1 MIKEYDVEAYRSIK
15 APEDLKLKVL
25 SETRKAAVRRAAAGY
40 KAFSALAACV
50 VLVIVCSFFF
60 GGIDSPVTIEVD
72 TVAVASA
79 SQRMS
84 NCVTLVIKSEGKIE
98 FSTSEEGFYLYDA
111 EKNEYTQ
118 LKEIKGVKNK
128 LAVQWA
134 VSDTPAVITVNGEEY
149 IVSADGNS
157 SVSVKSVKN

>member
-1 MIKEYDVEAYRSIK
+1 MIKEYDIEAYRSIK

-25 SETRKAAVRRAAAGY
+25 SATRRTAVRKSAVNY

-50 VLVIVCSFFF
+50 VLFIVCSFFF

-72 TVAVASA
+72 TVAVASV

-84 NCVTLVIKSEGKIE
+84 NCVTLVIESEGKIE
-98 FSTSEEGFYLYDA
+98 FSTSDEGFYLYDDD
-111 EKNEYTQ
+111 KNEYTQ

-128 LAVQWA
+128 LNIQWA
-134 VSDTPAVITVNGEEY
+134 VSDEGAVITVNGRQY
-149 IVSADGNS
+149 TVSADKDS
-157 SVSVKSVKN
+157 FVSVTQVKK